1 MSSSTTNEEAID
13 LIVSCQRMFSD
24 GPTASVVVVTDSRKE
39 SVNLICQLV
48 EVFRE
53 CQMSLCNTTLQ
64 VENVK
69 FVFVTAQEP
78 SERIMAMLPV
88 HWIPLSDNIPARTI
102 REIIYRVQRGQVNY
116 QRLCER
122 GGIWVS

>member
-24 GPTASVVVVTDSRKE
+24 GPTASVIVVTDSRKE

-102 REIIYRVQRGQVNY
+102 REIIYRVQ
-116 QRLCER
+116 E
-122 GGIWVS
+122 GIVTGKQIGRAHV